1 MVRAICTYTLTGEL
15 AVCGCTVRVHDYNP
29 INMQTVHSRI
39 AEQLEELRQDGLLP
53 HGYQLPV
60 RAHTF
65 HRTVS
70 PMLRAI
76 PDVISI
82 PSIIGRVNICTQN

>member
-1 MVRAICTYTLTGEL
+1 MCTYTLTGEL

-39 AEQLEELRQDGLLP
+39 AEQLEELRQGGLLP
-53 HGYQLPV
+53 RDYQLPV

-65 HRTVS
+65 HHRYRTQLGLVS
-70 PMLRAI
+70 PMLYL
-76 PDVISI
+76 
-82 PSIIGRVNICTQN
+82 T